1 MLYFL
6 LNVAVALYVLL
17 QSKNKV
23 SLRNLSMVMRQ
34 LEGNPEE
41 RQALIK
47 ESVERAKDA
56 VQLDLADGT
65 SWCEFLE
72 SDV

>member
-65 SWCEFLE
+65 SWCEFSE

>member
-41 RQALIK
+41 RQSLIK

-65 SWCEFLE
+65 SWCEFSE